1 MSQLKLI
8 KLVASREFFL
18 RLKSKAFLGS
28 MTITTLI
35 LLAIIIIPSL
45 ASDDGPSTVELGIV
59 AGNAERLQAAIGQAP
74 TEREVEFIEFES
86 LSTATTGLRNGEV
99 DAVLAADNDIIVNQG
114 GFLDAYDVPTVVLIG
129 AQVLNLQDASV
140 NSGLSIQEL
149 AELTQTNLNV
159 EILDEKDF
167 DNVRT
172 VIAYIG
178 MMVTYMA
185 ILMFGAWTM
194 TGVMEE
200 KSSKVVE
207 TIVST
212 LRPRYLLAG
221 KVIGIGGLAFV
232 QIGTLFL
239 TAALAVRITGVLDDV
254 GGLPTDS
261 LVMLAVW
268 FVVGFAFYNTLFA
281 ATGALVNQIDDA
293 QVANMPLSLIAVGSM
308 MVSYAALNDAD
319 STIARV
325 ATYVPL
331 SAPFVVPIR
340 FALESIAIWEVAL
353 ALVVTIAFAV
363 LAIIGA
369 GRIYEGALLRS
380 GGRIKL
386 REAWRGD
393 R

>member
-35 LLAIIIIPSL
+35 LLAIIVIPSL
-45 ASDDGPSTVELGIV
+45 AKDDGPSTVELGIV
-59 AGNAERLQAAIGQAP
+59 AGKAERLQAAVGQAP
-74 TEREVEFIEFES
+74 TERQVEFIEFES

-114 GFLDAYDVPTVVLIG
+114 GFLDVYDVPSVVLVG
-129 AQVLNLQDASV
+129 AQILNLQDASID
-140 NSGLSIQEL
+140 SGLSMQEL
-149 AELTQTNLNV
+149 AELTQPSLNV
-159 EILDEKDF
+159 EVLDEKDF
-167 DNVRT
+167 DKVRT
-172 VIAYIG
+172 LIAYIG

-232 QIGTLFL
+232 QIGVLFL
-239 TAALAVRITGVLDDV
+239 TAALAVRFTGVLDDL
-254 GGLPTDS
+254 GGLPIDS
-261 LVMLAVW
+261 LVMLGIW

-319 STIARV
+319 SAIARI

-340 FALESIAIWEVAL
+340 FALESIEIWEVAL
-353 ALVVTIAFAV
+353 ALVVTIGFAV

-380 GGRIKL
+380 GGRVKL